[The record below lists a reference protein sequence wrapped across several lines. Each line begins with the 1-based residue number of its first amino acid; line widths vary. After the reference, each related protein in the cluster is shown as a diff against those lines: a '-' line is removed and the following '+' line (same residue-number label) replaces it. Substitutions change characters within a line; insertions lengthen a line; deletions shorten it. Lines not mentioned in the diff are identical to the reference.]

1 METNSYIIT
10 ITAVFFGLL
19 LAGVGLY
26 MIRKTRHIKRKGIK
40 TLATVIKIKELQS
53 RDGVTYKQVVEF
65 KNMKGE
71 TVIEELDFSSSIKPK
86 KTPPFT
92 TPIFY
97 LNEKNKTKI
106 ILANHQIESVLGYTF
121 LLLGMI
127 ILCVVMFIQLS

>member
-1 METNSYIIT
+1 MEINSYIIT

-65 KNMKGE
+65 KNVKGE
-71 TVIEELDFSSSIKPK
+71 TVVEELDF
-86 KTPPFT
+86 
-92 TPIFY
+92 
-97 LNEKNKTKI
+97 
-106 ILANHQIESVLGYTF
+106 F
-121 LLLGMI
+121 LLLN
-127 ILCVVMFIQLS
+127 LKKHRPSLLQFFI